1 MNAAT
6 ISRLIKMALGG
17 VILFLSE
24 ASFCQSRPGNS
35 QQPIRPSTL
44 RIVRADP
51 RPSRPAWDPFDSM
64 ISSAA
69 SFDMDSPV
77 EAHVELDPPVA
88 SVGERVVYRVVVT
101 ALDESLELPDPLPGP
116 NGLELH
122 AGGRAQIYEISAGRK
137 LRPQT
142 TVLFHVVPAA
152 KGTFEMPAF
161 DVMAYGKPVKVPATN
176 LVVLPAGAP
185 GAGPEAPRLTVELP
199 QGEIF
204 VGQTVRVPL
213 VLPDAGDG
221 TVHGMSQAGISGDF
235 IFSEPFPIAT
245 RQEAFRS
252 GDKTIAAFVQEV
264 TITPM
269 RQGAQQLV
277 AQANAIAIR
286 PIPGQTNGAMQTH
299 QMLIDSD
306 PFTLNVTPLPVEGKL
321 PGFTGAV
328 GDFQMEPPRLST
340 NEVRAG
346 EPVTLTVF
354 LRGEGN
360 LGRLTPPPAP
370 TDRAWQTFPPMNES
384 GVPAGFMR
392 GGVASFSYPLI
403 PLGDQVKS
411 TPPIPFSYFDPKQKV
426 YVDLTIPSVP
436 ITVIPGTE
444 STAQAAAIDTNS
456 PASDDSNR
464 EKEPVLAALAK
475 TPGRA
480 VGGLRPVQQSW
491 WFLVFQLAPAAALGG
506 LWAWDR
512 RRRHLEAH
520 PEIVLKRRARRGLRR
535 ELRRARRAAAA
546 QDAPGFV
553 TGSINALREASAP
566 HGVANPEALVCAD
579 VLRELAA
586 ADQQGQG
593 AEAVRRLFTA
603 ADAMRFGRAEKNGV
617 HLLSLQPELERLL
630 EQLRMRL

>member
-6 ISRLIKMALGG
+6 ISRLLKMALGG
-17 VILFLSE
+17 VILFFGE
-24 ASFCQSRPGNS
+24 ASFCQPQPGNAT
-35 QQPIRPSTL
+35 PIRPSAL
-44 RIVRADP
+44 RILRADP
-51 RPSRPAWDPFDSM
+51 LPGRPAWDPFDSM

-101 ALDESLELPDPLPGP
+101 ALDESLEIPDPLPGP

-122 AGGRAQIYEISAGRK
+122 AGGRAQIYEVSGGRK

-142 TVLFHVVPAA
+142 TVLFHVVPAT

-185 GAGPEAPRLTVELP
+185 GAGREAPRLTVELP

-204 VGQTVRVPL
+204 VGQTVRVQL
-213 VLPDAGDG
+213 ILPDAGDG

-245 RQEAFRS
+245 RQGAFQS
-252 GDKTIAAFVQEV
+252 GDKTMAAFVQEV

-269 RQGAQQLV
+269 RQGAQRLV

-286 PIPGQTNGAMQTH
+286 PIPGQTNGAMQTY

-306 PFTLNVTPLPVEGKL
+306 PFTLNVTPLPAEGKL
-321 PGFTGAV
+321 PGFTGGV
-328 GDFQMEPPRLST
+328 GEFQMEPPRLST
-340 NEVRAG
+340 NAVRAG
-346 EPVTLTVF
+346 EPVTVTVF

-384 GVPAGFMR
+384 GMPAGFMR
-392 GGVASFSYPLI
+392 GGITTFSYPLI
-403 PLGDQVKS
+403 PLSDQVKS

-436 ITVIPGTE
+436 ITVSPATE
-444 STAQAAAIDTNS
+444 STAQASAMIDTNS
-456 PASDDSNR
+456 PASDDPNR

-480 VGGLRPVQQSW
+480 ASGLKPVQQRW
-491 WFLVFQLAPAAALGG
+491 WFLVFQLAPTAALGG

-553 TGSINALREASAP
+553 TGAINAFREACAP
-566 HGVANPEALVCAD
+566 HGAANPEALVCAD
-579 VLRELAA
+579 VLRELPA
-586 ADQQGQG
+586 ADQQGQS

-603 ADAMRFGRAEKNGV
+603 ADAMRFGGAGKNGV

-630 EQLRMRL
+630 EQLKMRL